1 MRKTNILLYAY
12 ALSTGILILSGCNE
26 PETPA
31 RQESPLQIAA
41 SIAPERTPSRADA
54 APSPS
59 SYDKTSFQ
67 ANDIIKVER
76 KADSSSSLTST
87 SCTYRLSSTETIWE
101 WTGAETTNGPFYT
114 YENGK
119 TFTATYPSTFNEI
132 AEDQTGT
139 GFLSSNKLTAE
150 ATASDGKV
158 NFKFTPAFTKIT
170 VIIYYQTAEAISTD
184 NGLTLTAPKLR
195 GGSDKADQSVQCLCK
210 TVGASTEH
218 TWSGII
224 NPGAYT
230 LSIKLGNT
238 TIYAAATSTT
248 FASATHYTYTL
259 YRKGDRFQMSN
270 TVTITAF
277 GEGTSA
283 GDEISAT

>member
-1 MRKTNILLYAY
+1 MRKTNILFHAC

-76 KADSSSSLTST
+76 KADSSSSLTPT
-87 SCTYRLSSTETIWE
+87 SCTYQLSSAGTWE

-119 TFTATYPSTFNEI
+119 TFIATYPSDHEEI
-132 AEDQTGT
+132 AEDQTED

-158 NFKFTPAFTKIT
+158 NFKFTPVFTKIT
-170 VIIYYQTAEAISTD
+170 VIIYYQTAEAISTG

-195 GGSDKADQSVQCLCK
+195 GGSDNTDQSVQCLCK

-224 NPGAYT
+224 NPGTYT
-230 LSIKLGNT
+230 LSIKLGST
-238 TIYAAATSTT
+238 TIYTITGTT

-259 YRKGDRFQMSN
+259 YRKGDRFQMNS

-277 GEGTSA
+277 DGGTSA

>member
-1 MRKTNILLYAY
+1 MRKTNILFHVC

-54 APSPS
+54 VPSPS

-67 ANDIIKVER
+67 ENDIIKVER
-76 KADSSSSLTST
+76 KEDTPSSLTPT
-87 SCTYRLSSTETIWE
+87 SCTYRLSSTGTIWE
-101 WTGAETTNGPFYT
+101 WTGTETTNGPFYT

-139 GFLSSNKLTAE
+139 GFLNSNKLTAE
-150 ATASDGKV
+150 ETANNGKV

-170 VIIYYQTAEAISTD
+170 VIIYYQTAEAISTG
-184 NGLTLTAPKLR
+184 NGLTLAAPKLR
-195 GGSDKADQSVQCLCK
+195 GGSDNSTDQSVQCLCK
-210 TVGASTEH
+210 TVEASTEH

-224 NPGAYT
+224 KPGTYT
-230 LSIKLGNT
+230 LSIKLGST
-238 TIYAAATSTT
+238 TIYTITGTT

-259 YRKGDRFQMSN
+259 YREGDRFQMSN

>member
-1 MRKTNILLYAY
+1 MRKTNILFYAC

-26 PETPA
+26 SETPA

-54 APSPS
+54 VPSPS

-76 KADSSSSLTST
+76 KEDTPSSLTPT
-87 SCTYRLSSTETIWE
+87 SCTYRLSSAGAWE
-101 WTGAETTNGPFYT
+101 WTGTETTNGPFYT

-119 TFTATYPSTFNEI
+119 TFIATYPSTFNEI

-170 VIIYYQTAEAISTD
+170 VIIYYQTAEAISTS

-195 GGSDKADQSVQCLCK
+195 GGTDNNTDQSVQCLCK
-210 TVGASTEH
+210 TVEASTEH

-224 NPGAYT
+224 NPGTYT
-230 LSIKLGNT
+230 LSIKLGST
-238 TIYAAATSTT
+238 TIYTITSTE
-248 FASATHYTYTL
+248 FVSATHYTYTL

-277 GEGTSA
+277 GEGTPA